1 MALDS
6 FAVTPQP
13 APSAGEGAEVWPLI
27 YSNVNLAIPDWLAA
41 DMLARHEAGVAKY
54 GTPLRVWNGRDA
66 VVDAYQEALDLLV
79 YAQQARARLGALS
92 LVERGRG
99 SDTGALNARLTLD
112 VVFHQALQAARWLG
126 ELARLGA
133 VPSQPQKVTR

>member
-6 FAVTPQP
+6 FAVAPQP
-13 APSAGEGAEVWPLI
+13 APSAGEGDAVWPTI
-27 YSNVNLAIPDWLAA
+27 FSNENLALPDWLGA
-41 DMLARHEAGVAKY
+41 DMRARHEAGVAKY
-54 GTPLRVWNGRDA
+54 GTPLRVWNGRNP

-92 LVERGRG
+92 LHERGRG
-99 SDTGALNARLTLD
+99 VPSSILSARLTLD

-126 ELARLGA
+126 ELARIDT
-133 VPSQPQKVTR
+133 VPSQPPKVTR